1 MHAKRLNCDLV
12 LKGGVTSGV
21 VYPQL
26 IARLAER
33 YDLRSIGGTS
43 VGALAAGLA
52 AAAAFRR
59 ASQNSQCSE
68 DGEDSED
75 GEAGYVAL
83 GKLAED
89 LAAEVEKGKSRL
101 FTLFQPTPATSR
113 LFGIGAAA
121 LNRPG
126 PKRRL
131 GFLALAAMKI
141 YWMEALAGSI
151 PGWALLALTAYVGAH
166 SAPAHFP
173 TAALWLAGSLGAVV
187 LGIVGAIVTVSLGIA
202 WEIRKHLPPQG
213 FGLCTGLREDA
224 AGRPALMD
232 WLHQTIQAN
241 AGVPEDRP
249 LTLGDLWAG
258 RLLGDDERQ
267 SYQPPVDKAIDLVTI
282 TTAATLQR
290 PFRLPFEEREFFFD
304 PLEWA
309 KLFPPQVMNWLVA
322 HEWPEQS
329 TDVYRYNG
337 HPVMH
342 RDPQQAPHK
351 LVALPRGRDLPI
363 VVLARLSLSFPVLLS
378 SVPLYRVDFTRK
390 RVRELRRSNDRHRPL
405 PAKRVWFTD
414 GGVCSNFPIHLFDAP
429 LPRWP
434 TFGLDLARPH
444 PDYPIERGGPRNRVY
459 RPDEP
464 ERGIEQDFPDGSQ
477 ETRWSAL
484 FDFFSTVFGAAKNYR
499 DHLQSIAPGSRDRI
513 IRIRH
518 LEEEGGLNLNMPRN
532 DLLTMADSGREAA
545 ETLIDAFAT
554 DDRDSAWLQHR
565 VVRLKVLLANLQRYA
580 KRLAAGQV
588 STDTNPAFDLDA
600 VLNEIGRPL
609 EEPAKDALSRFA
621 DFEALEALL
630 EGWEKDMALYPMPVL
645 EIRPRV

>member
-1 MHAKRLNCDLV
+1 MNAKRLNCDLV

-21 VYPQL
+21 VYPKL

-43 VGALAAGLA
+43 VGALAASAA

-59 ASQNSQCSE
+59 AGKNGE
-68 DGEDSED
+68 DGFL
-75 GEAGYVAL
+75 AL
-83 GKLAED
+83 GQLAES
-89 LAAEVEKGKSRL
+89 LATEVETGKSRL
-101 FTLFQPTPATSR
+101 FTLFQPTPATRR

-121 LNRPG
+121 LNRAG
-126 PKRRL
+126 PKRRI
-131 GFLALAAMKI
+131 GFSAWAGLKA
-141 YWMEALAGSI
+141 YWKEALAGSI
-151 PGWALLALTAYVGAH
+151 PGWVMLALTAYVGVQ
-166 SAPAHFP
+166 SVPAAFP
-173 TAALWLAGSLGAVV
+173 LAALWLVGSLGALVM
-187 LGIVGAIVTVSLGIA
+187 GIVGAIVIVALCIA
-202 WEIRKHLPPQG
+202 REIRTHLPPQG

-224 AGRPALMD
+224 ASHPALTD
-232 WLHQTIQAN
+232 WLHETIQAN

-258 RLLGDDERQ
+258 RLLADDERE
-267 SYQPPVDKAIDLVTI
+267 SFLPPVDKVVDLVTI
-282 TTAATLQR
+282 TTAATLER

-309 KLFPPQVMNWLVA
+309 KLFPPEVMSWLVA
-322 HEWPEQS
+322 HEWPEQG
-329 TDVYRYNG
+329 TDVYQFNG
-337 HPVMH
+337 HPVTH
-342 RDPQQAPHK
+342 RDPRRAPRK
-351 LVALPRGRDLPI
+351 LMALPRGRDLPI
-363 VVLARLSLSFPVLLS
+363 IVLARLSLSFPVLLS

-390 RVRELRRSNDRHRPL
+390 RVRELRKSDDRTRPL
-405 PAKRVWFTD
+405 PGKRVWFTD

-444 PDYPIERGGPRNRVY
+444 PDYPVERGCPKNRVY

-464 ERGIEQDFPDGSQ
+464 ERGIEQDFPDASQ
-477 ETRWSAL
+477 ETRWRSIIA
-484 FDFFSTVFGAAKNYR
+484 FFSTVFGAAKTYR

-518 LEEEGGLNLNMPRN
+518 LKDEGGLNLDMPRN
-532 DLLTMADSGREAA
+532 DLLTLAGSGFEAA
-545 ETLIDAFAT
+545 ERLIAAFASEAP
-554 DDRDSAWLQHR
+554 DNAWLQHR

-580 KRLAAGQV
+580 QRLAKGQV
-588 STDTNPAFDLDA
+588 SRDMEPAFDMDA

-609 EEPAKDALSRFA
+609 QGPAKEALSTFA
-621 DFEALEALL
+621 DFKALESLL

>member
-1 MHAKRLNCDLV
+1 MNFTRLNCDLV

-21 VYPQL
+21 VYPKL

-43 VGALAAGLA
+43 VGALAASVA

-59 ASQNSQCSE
+59 ASKHSE
-68 DGEDSED
+68 DGF
-75 GEAGYVAL
+75 VAL
-83 GKLAED
+83 GKLAGD

-101 FTLFQPTPATSR
+101 FTLFQPAPATSR
-113 LFGIGAAA
+113 LFDMGAAA
-121 LNRPG
+121 LNRAG

-131 GFLALAAMKI
+131 GFLAWAALKI
-141 YWMEALAGSI
+141 YWKEALAGSI
-151 PGWALLALTAYVGAH
+151 PGWALLALTAYVGAQ
-166 SAPAHFP
+166 SVPGDFP
-173 TAALWLAGSLGAVV
+173 IAALWFTGSVGALVTGV
-187 LGIVGAIVTVSLGIA
+187 VGAIVIVALGIA
-202 WEIRKHLPPQG
+202 REIRRHLPPQG

-224 AGRPALMD
+224 AGPPALTD
-232 WLHQTIQAN
+232 WLHETIQAN

-258 RLLGDDERQ
+258 RLLADDERE
-267 SYQPPVDKAIDLVTI
+267 SYQPPKDKVVDLVTI

-290 PFRLPFEEREFFFD
+290 PYRLPFAEREFFFD

-309 KLFPPQVMNWLVA
+309 KLFPAQVVSWLIA
-322 HEWPEQS
+322 HEWPEQG
-329 TDVYRYNG
+329 TDVYRFNG
-337 HPVMH
+337 HPVTH
-342 RDPQQAPHK
+342 RDPRRAPRK

-390 RVRELRRSNDRHRPL
+390 RVRELRRSNDRARPL
-405 PAKRVWFTD
+405 PGKRVWFTD

-444 PDYPIERGGPRNRVY
+444 PDYPVKRGCLTNRVY

-477 ETRWSAL
+477 ETRWSSHIQ
-484 FDFFSTVFGAAKNYR
+484 FFSTLFGAAKTYR
-499 DHLQSIAPGSRDRI
+499 DQLQSIAPGSRDRI
-513 IRIRH
+513 VRIRH
-518 LEEEGGLNLNMPRN
+518 LDDEGGLNLDMPKN
-532 DLLTMADSGREAA
+532 DLLTLADSGSEAA
-545 ETLIDAFAT
+545 ATLIAAFASEAP
-554 DDRDSAWLQHR
+554 DNAWLQHR

-580 KRLAAGQV
+580 ERLAAGQV
-588 STDTNPAFDLDA
+588 STDTAPAFDVDA
-600 VLNEIGRPL
+600 VLNEIGQPL
-609 EEPAKDALSRFA
+609 EEPAKEALARLA
-621 DFEALEALL
+621 DFQALEELL
-630 EGWEKDMALYPMPVL
+630 ESWEKDMALYPMPVL